1 MSLNTTR
8 PVGFWWAE
16 DHGNP
21 HPDAWCTNDV
31 YGEVKTRNI
40 EKVQWWLM
48 WCDFPNRN
56 GRACEFTPMVLLTFL
71 IMDGRTSKFPN
82 EEAAIQI
89 LAEDEYTELSV
100 DEEDEKEPGVPLAS
114 LARPSGISDKELL
127 PNMYAKAE

>member
-1 MSLNTTR
+1 
-8 PVGFWWAE
+8 
-16 DHGNP
+16 
-21 HPDAWCTNDV
+21 
-31 YGEVKTRNI
+31 
-40 EKVQWWLM
+40 
-48 WCDFPNRN
+48 
-56 GRACEFTPMVLLTFL
+56 
-71 IMDGRTSKFPN
+71 MDGRTSKFPN